1 MAMNPEFRDYLLDQ
15 MGPLGPVQA
24 RRMFGGGGLFLDGAM
39 FGLVADDVLY
49 LKADDVNRA
58 AFEEKSMGPFTY
70 EKKGLEAPVALSYF
84 EAPPDVLEDPEEL
97 CRWARRAWEAARRAA
112 KGAADKKA
120 GKKGQNSRKAGK

>member
-15 MGPLGPVQA
+15 MEPLGPVQA
-24 RRMFGGGGLFLDGAM
+24 RRMFGGGGLFLDGIM

-70 EKKGLEAPVALSYF
+70 EKKGREAPVALSYF
-84 EAPPDVLEDPEEL
+84 EAPPDVLDDPEEL
-97 CRWARRAWEAARRAA
+97 CQWARRAWEAARRA
-112 KGAADKKA
+112 GDKKA
-120 GKKGQNSRKAGK
+120 GKKGKNRRKAGK